1 MERAGNSSIRNV
13 RASAFRGSLICPVC
27 EVVPAPTVAGSSD
40 PFAPGAVHRCLLLRS
55 LAVEDVNDR
64 ALRGTFGGRRT
75 TNRAQTIAH
84 ATKREMKASICR
96 VSRFTSTTHHGKKQA
111 SARTRRTK
119 VASSVAA
126 PEVDPK
132 QAITSVRVEDGHY
145 TAESSIEIPMQADRL
160 FDILLDYENCH
171 NVFRNILDSQIKADE
186 NGNKQV
192 LQTCSW
198 TFMLFQGSFDTL
210 FDVMEDAT
218 KRTIRFEACDSGFM
232 GRFEVEWAVH
242 ELGEEQTRADYRL
255 IVKPSL
261 LPPPPVQKFTDKIF
275 RKQVDH
281 LVEDLCA
288 EVDRQL
294 RTST

>member
-1 MERAGNSSIRNV
+1 
-13 RASAFRGSLICPVC
+13 
-27 EVVPAPTVAGSSD
+27 
-40 PFAPGAVHRCLLLRS
+40 
-55 LAVEDVNDR
+55 
-64 ALRGTFGGRRT
+64 
-75 TNRAQTIAH
+75 
-84 ATKREMKASICR
+84 MKASTFR
-96 VSRFTSTTHHGKKQA
+96 DARFTNTTHRGKRQG

-126 PEVDPK
+126 PEVNPK

-145 TAESSIEIPMQADRL
+145 IAESSIEIPMQADRL

-171 NVFRNILDSQIKADE
+171 NVFRNILDSQFQADE

-232 GRFEVEWAVH
+232 GRFEVEWEVH
-242 ELGEEQTRADYRL
+242 ELGDERTRADYRL

-288 EVDRQL
+288 EVDRRL